1 MMNARKAML
10 FLAVFFLLLA
20 FTLPAVSQQGDS
32 IIVNNADEV
41 KEKSVSADQN
51 LLDSFAGVRQRVV
64 VQYANRLLSPEL
76 VAVPGSLQTLL
87 GQVPARVVVQFANNG
102 RRRSLVTVPGTLQT
116 LLNQVSDRVIFQYA
130 NANRGSQLVYP
141 AALINDTTLP
151 LLTDIAARTTG
162 IGIADITWTTDEF
175 ATSTVLYGTQPG
187 DYPQAVNDP
196 LYYKE
201 HVVTL
206 SNLTSGTTYYYKV
219 SSTDRSGN
227 TITSEEYSFIA
238 LIHIYLPLVVR

>member
-10 FLAVFFLLLA
+10 FLAGLFLLLA
-20 FTLPAVSQQGDS
+20 FTHPAASQQGNG

-41 KEKSVSADQN
+41 QEKSVSADQN
-51 LLDSFAGVRQRVV
+51 LLDSLAGVRQRVV

-102 RRRSLVTVPGTLQT
+102 RRRSLVAVPGTLQT

-206 SNLTSGTTYYYKV
+206 SNLTPGTVYFFKV

-227 TITSEEYSFIA
+227 TVTSGEYSFSASIP
-238 LIHIYLPLVVR
+238 IYLPIVVR